1 MRIFAFARSFDSAQD
16 GVRTRHASIT
26 CMKESDVELQSALE
40 ATAGYFA
47 ALAEPTRLRV
57 LRVLCRGERTV
68 GEIVEETGVSQP
80 AVSRHLAAL
89 HRRSIVARRRE
100 ANLVYY
106 RISDASAPELCR
118 AVCSRIA
125 NAIVGRPQLRRRLEK
140 VFPPPRRAAV

>member
-1 MRIFAFARSFDSAQD
+1 MAR
-16 GVRTRHASIT
+16 
-26 CMKESDVELQSALE
+26 MKQADEELQSALD
-40 ATAGYFA
+40 ATASYFA

-57 LRVLCRGERTV
+57 LRALCSGERTV
-68 GEIVEETGVSQP
+68 GQVVEQTGVSQP

-89 HRRSIVARRRE
+89 HRHSIVARRRE

-125 NAIVGRPQLRRRLEK
+125 GTMVGRPQLRRRLEK
-140 VFPPPRRAAV
+140 VFPPQRRAAA